1 MPPKKQNVKPEGGIK
16 LKAEQNEKC
25 PMMSNNVGH
34 VSEKLMVR
42 YSRARPVVD
51 IWGRC

>member
-1 MPPKKQNVKPEGGIK
+1 MPPKKQNAKPEGGIK

-34 VSEKLMVR
+34 VSEKSMV
-42 YSRARPVVD
+42 
-51 IWGRC
+51 